1 MPTVIE
7 LDVQTLNLV
16 AGTVIPLL
24 VGFVTKKVASQ
35 GLKAVLNA
43 LLSALAGAASIAIAA
58 SGHIV
63 VGEVITSMITTF
75 IASTAVYYGVWKPTG
90 VAGTVADVA
99 PKFGLGTPPLPDM
112 ETEDVGHES
121 VEVEPQPVLEQ
132 EEPADAGDHQKPKA
146 TRKPRAKKPQ

>member
-1 MPTVIE
+1 MAVLD

-16 AGTVIPLL
+16 SGTVIPLL
-24 VGFVTKKVASQ
+24 VGLVTKKVAAQ

-43 LLSALAGAASIAIAA
+43 ALSAIAGALSVAIAA
-58 SGHIV
+58 NGHILLGAV
-63 VGEVITSMITTF
+63 VTSMLTTF

-99 PKFGLGTPPLPDM
+99 PHFGLGTPPLPDM
-112 ETEDVGHES
+112 ETEDVGDES
-121 VEVEPQPVLEQ
+121 VEAEPQPVLEQ
-132 EEPADAGDHQKPKA
+132 GEPADAGDTPKPKA